1 MCGRYTL
8 VDPRSLANRYARFRF
23 PKQLAASFNVAPTDP
38 VVALCDDRIPDA
50 EQLEWGFPA
59 PEAGAATR
67 RIVNARA
74 ETVADKPMFR
84 DAFAAQRCIVFADGY
99 YEWMTDGRHKR
110 PFYFTIDG
118 GAPFAF
124 AGLWM
129 YDGPKRVCCLMTTTP
144 NHVQAQVH
152 DRSPVI
158 LADDEKI
165 DRWLARSTPAELQA
179 LLMPV
184 EASRTNAREVSARV
198 NSVRVNDA
206 SCLSPAEPDRS
217 LPLF

>member
-8 VDPRSLANRYARFRF
+8 VDPRALPNRYARFRF
-23 PKQLAASFNVAPTDP
+23 PEQIEASFNVAPTDP
-38 VVALCDDRIPDA
+38 VVAVCDDRVPDA
-50 EQLEWGFPA
+50 ERIEWGLPA
-59 PEAGAATR
+59 SEPAGTVR

-74 ETVADKPMFR
+74 ETVAERPMFR
-84 DAFAAQRCIVFADGY
+84 ELFAAQRCIVFADGY

-129 YDGPKRVCCLMTTTP
+129 HDGPKRVCCLMTTTP
-144 NHVQAQVH
+144 NEVQARVH

-158 LADDEKI
+158 LADDDKI
-165 DRWLARSTPAELQA
+165 ERWLARSTPAELHE
-179 LLMPV
+179 LLVPV
-184 EASRTNAREVSARV
+184 EATRTSTREVSARV
-198 NSVRVNDA
+198 NNVRINDA
-206 SCLSPAEPDRS
+206 SCLAPAEPDRS